1 MKGVI
6 VVQEAFG
13 VTPHIEDLVARF
25 EKEGYAAVAPHL
37 FHRQGDPVFGYDDG
51 FDAIRPVMASLT
63 GEGLLAD
70 VDDALK
76 ALGDRGVSPARTA
89 IVGFCMG
96 GTVALFAGAMREL
109 GAAVSF
115 YGGGVTESRWEGV
128 PPLVEVAPGLRTPWL
143 GLYGDRDGG
152 IPVEQV
158 DALRAAAALAPVP
171 TRVEVF
177 EGAGHAFFND
187 ARTAS
192 YHAASAAAAWPMVL
206 AWLRENVP
214 D

>member
-25 EKEGYAAVAPHL
+25 EQEGYAAVAPHL
-37 FHRQGDPVFGYDDG
+37 YHRAGDPVFGYDDG
-51 FDAIRPVMASLT
+51 FDAIRPVMGALT
-63 GEGLLAD
+63 GAGLLED
-70 VDDALK
+70 VDEALEV
-76 ALGDRGVSPARTA
+76 LGHRGVSPARTA

-96 GTVALFAGAMREL
+96 GTVALYAGAMREL

-115 YGGGVTESRWEGV
+115 YGGGVTESRWDGV
-128 PPLVEVAPGLRTPWL
+128 PPLVELAPGLRTPWL
-143 GLYGDRDGG
+143 GLYGARDAG

-177 EGAGHAFFND
+177 DGAGHAFFND
-187 ARTAS
+187 ARAAS
-192 YHAASAAAAWPMVL
+192 YHEPSARAAWPMVL
-206 AWLRENVP
+206 AWLRENLP
-214 D
+214 G